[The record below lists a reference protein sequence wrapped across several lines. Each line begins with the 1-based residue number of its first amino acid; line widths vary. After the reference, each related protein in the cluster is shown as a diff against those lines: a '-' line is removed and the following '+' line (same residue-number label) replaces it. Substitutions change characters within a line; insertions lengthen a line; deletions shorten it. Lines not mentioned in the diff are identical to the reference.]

1 MKIPEGLENQRLLY
15 GVKRYFRQRK
25 RGWTAEHEKG
35 GGGVFGLRPAT
46 EELSLARKGVRSLS
60 MDSVLPPD
68 PGIDGNV
75 ACVRM

>member
-35 GGGVFGLRPAT
+35 GGVFGLRPAT

-60 MDSVLPPD
+60 MDSVHPRD